1 MANSDKNIV
10 ITPNIG
16 SATDNPKVVFS
27 GADSSTA
34 AQDITLYAYPTDNGT
49 ISFEG
54 SAGQLFSITND
65 LTGTIFSVNDVSG
78 IPSIEVDDDGTIR
91 LAEFGGNVLIGTAVD
106 NGTDILQINGSV
118 NVTGTVTS
126 ASGAAVDEQIV
137 NINSPV
143 ASSGT
148 WTAGD
153 TDDWGTPRI
162 GNIAARYNDGT
173 GYLQYNVPA
182 GMDTAYISQLTWSSG
197 GYVDVLGIQSD
208 GGAVFLRRINT
219 RQAVE
224 NANEGAGIGNPN
236 QHDGSTITLAAT
248 GLSTYSA
255 IRLQN
260 RSGRFHLT
268 GMSFTSARL
277 QGAEGTGMV
286 HPAQIS
292 NIGAGSGLDADLL
305 DGQQGSYYAAASS
318 LSSYLPLTGGGL
330 TGDLTVNGTITN
342 QNDAITK
349 ARMMGWVPAY
359 SNSTESTVKWDTAQA
374 AVALGPVGSGGMAY
388 KAIKMKAGQT
398 VRIAMQMKGSTA
410 DTDGVYIRV
419 YHYAGDLPDGKT
431 HVSHSAGY
439 TLVQE
444 DSTGD
449 TAWKEN
455 SDITTSYVGY
465 ERTYTAPADGYMS
478 IVVLNWAGYGGILYC
493 KQPDIQFEP
502 PTGGATISDKSDNV
516 NYNVIFTSET
526 SGSQTLAGIDTGTF
540 TFNPSTGTLKAPEVQ
555 ATSDETLKTNI
566 VTIPA
571 PLEKL
576 EVIRGV
582 NFNWKENNRY
592 AMGVIA
598 QEVEKVIPEAVG
610 IDENGIRSVNYAS
623 LVGLLIEAVKT
634 LSDRIDDLEGK

>member
-78 IPSIEVDDDGTIR
+78 IPSIEVDADGTIR
-91 LAEFGGNVLIGTAVD
+91 LAEFGGNVLIGTATDDGTNLLQVD
-106 NGTDILQINGSV
+106 GSVLATAFSGPLSGNATTATTLQTARTINGVSF
-118 NVTGTVTS
+118 NGSANITV
-126 ASGAAVDEQIV
+126 AD
-137 NINSPV
+137 
-143 ASSGT
+143 
-148 WTAGD
+148 
-153 TDDWGTPRI
+153 
-162 GNIAARYNDGT
+162 
-173 GYLQYNVPA
+173 
-182 GMDTAYISQLTWSSG
+182 
-197 GYVDVLGIQSD
+197 
-208 GGAVFLRRINT
+208 
-219 RQAVE
+219 
-224 NANEGAGIGNPN
+224 
-236 QHDGSTITLAAT
+236 AT
-248 GLSTYSA
+248 K
-255 IRLQN
+255 
-260 RSGRFHLT
+260 
-268 GMSFTSARL
+268 
-277 QGAEGTGMV
+277 
-286 HPAQIS
+286 
-292 NIGAGSGLDADLL
+292 
-305 DGQQGSYYAAASS
+305 
-318 LSSYLPLTGGGL
+318 LPLTGGTM
-330 TGDLTVNGTITN
+330 TGTFNLGNQKIQFPSGSASGSTFAANHYSMGIDIADGGWTGTNYSDLIIGYHTGVRIGGGYSGVRFYNNSPTTDANNDGNGDGGEALLMTIGGGGTPTSGADVTINNSLSVGGTITN

-374 AVALGPVGSGGMAY
+374 AVALGPIGAGGMAY
-388 KAIKMKAGQT
+388 KAIKMKAAQT

-431 HVSHSAGY
+431 HVSNDAAY

-444 DSTGD
+444 DTSGD

-455 SDITTSYVGY
+455 TGITTSYVGY

-478 IVVLNWAGYGGILYC
+478 IVVLNWSGYGGILYC